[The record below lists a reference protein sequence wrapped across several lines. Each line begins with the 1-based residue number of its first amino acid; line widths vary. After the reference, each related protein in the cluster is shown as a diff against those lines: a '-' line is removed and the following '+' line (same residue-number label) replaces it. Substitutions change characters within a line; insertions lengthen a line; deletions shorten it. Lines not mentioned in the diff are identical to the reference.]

1 MIERRNWT
9 RDELL
14 VALKIYC
21 ELEFGQFHQHQPRII
36 EVGTYIQRTPSS
48 VAMKLCNF
56 ASLDPAMMGKG
67 LKGASKADAAI
78 MQEFLHDTEKVI
90 LESEKAFQDFSTQKP
105 ITGLA
110 EPNAVFEY
118 DFENITQTEK
128 ISQVK
133 TRTVQQ
139 FFRTAVISSYHFK
152 CAICELGLQ
161 EMLTA
166 SHIIPWS
173 KNEKFRTDPA
183 NGISLCALHDRAFDR
198 GFFALNDDYAVM
210 LSGRLTSVKSLPVE
224 HMFTRFNRQPLKLPF
239 RFLPNKEYLE
249 WHRDNVFLG

>member
-21 ELEFGQFHQHQPRII
+21 ELGFGQFHQHQPRII
-36 EVGTYIQRTPSS
+36 EVAAYLRRTPSS
-48 VAMKLCNF
+48 LAMKLCNF
-56 ASLDPAMMGKG
+56 SSLDPAMMGKG

-78 MQEFLHDTEKVI
+78 MQEFLHNTEQVI
-90 LESEKAFQDFSTQKP
+90 LESEKAYNDFTTQKNS
-105 ITGLA
+105 TGFI
-110 EPNAVFEY
+110 EPSVDFNY
-118 DFENITQTEK
+118 NFENIMQTEK
-128 ISQVK
+128 ISEVK
-133 TRTVQQ
+133 TRTIQQ

-152 CAICELGLQ
+152 CAVCELGLQ
-161 EMLTA
+161 ELLTA

-198 GFFALNDDYAVM
+198 GFITFGEDYTII
-210 LSGRLTSVKSLPVE
+210 LSGRLTSAKSLPIE
-224 HMFTRFNRQPLKLPF
+224 HMFLRFAKRPMNLPF
-239 RFLPNKEYLE
+239 RFLPNKEYIE

>member
-1 MIERRNWT
+1 MTERRNWT

-21 ELEFGQFHQHQPRII
+21 ELEFGQFHQHQSRII
-36 EVGTYIQRTPSS
+36 EVSAYIQRTPSS
-48 VAMKLCNF
+48 LAMKLCNF

-67 LKGASKADAAI
+67 LKSASKADVAI
-78 MQEFLHDTEKVI
+78 MHEFLHDTEKVI
-90 LESEKAFQDFSTQKP
+90 LESEKAYHDFSTYTP
-105 ITGLA
+105 PTGLA
-110 EPNAVFEY
+110 EPHAVFEY
-118 DFENITQTEK
+118 DFESITQTER

-198 GFFALNDDYAVM
+198 GFIALNNDYAVM
-210 LSGRLTSVKSLPVE
+210 LSGRLTSSKGLPVE
-224 HMFTRFNRQPLKLPF
+224 HMFTRFNKQPLKLPF

-249 WHRDNVFLG
+249 WHRDNVFLS